1 MRRKFLSLLAA
12 VIFLTVCYS
21 VTAFAA
27 ISESEVQSQV
37 EALGKETVS
46 GNVLIWFLCA
56 IAFLKVSQKVDSFL
70 SSLGINVGHTGG
82 SMLAE
87 AMIAARGLGAVR
99 NFSSQHFG
107 GNRSSANGP
116 SSSAAK
122 TSGAGGFMAGGLAG
136 VVSRSITNSAV
147 KAASS
152 APDSAGKVP
161 KASGLGSLV
170 SGAVAGQMYASSME
184 NGGNFANDMIGTVAT
199 GNPASL
205 GFMSG

>member
-1 MRRKFLSLLAA
+1 
-12 VIFLTVCYS
+12 
-21 VTAFAA
+21 
-27 ISESEVQSQV
+27 
-37 EALGKETVS
+37 
-46 GNVLIWFLCA
+46 
-56 IAFLKVSQKVDSFL
+56 
-70 SSLGINVGHTGG
+70 
-82 SMLAE
+82 
-87 AMIAARGLGAVR
+87 
-99 NFSSQHFG
+99 
-107 GNRSSANGP
+107 
-116 SSSAAK
+116 
-122 TSGAGGFMAGGLAG
+122 MAGGLAG